1 MPGKKQ
7 NPIVQYF
14 SEFGVLRDCG
24 KDFWLTNFIQFF
36 DGLAYFTLIGIFVLF
51 LGRCCGFNDADATLW
66 VGLYTLFISLF
77 VFAVGTICDIIGLKR
92 TYLIGFAL
100 LIAGRVLLG
109 FGFDTGMQVLDL
121 QPDVARW
128 IVMSGICIMSFG
140 TAFMSPCIS
149 TSIRRFTTLRA
160 RPTGFN
166 FYYLFMNIGALLAG
180 VAFIKPLLNSF
191 GTVDGYMWI
200 VNLGTACSAIAFIF
214 TRFIDENYY
223 AVPEERVSQ
232 ARSAMRRPL
241 QLIGEVAREKAFQ
254 KLIVFLVLTLGVR
267 LVFTLQFLV
276 MPQYYTRTVG
286 EDFDLGFIASL
297 NPTIIVVG
305 LIAIIPILKNYST
318 VKLMISGMS
327 ISAFAMAF
335 MAIPAEWYFILPGVE
350 TLGQAYFLAIVLQI
364 LVFAFGE
371 LLFSPRFS
379 EYVARVAPKD
389 KVASY
394 MALSA
399 LPMFIAKPVNGVV
412 GGLLV
417 SYFCYDGIA
426 AKMDTGHISFWD
438 SPEFMWTIYLIM
450 AIVSP
455 VAIILTKDSFVSD
468 HPDTPSTPEDEEER
482 KTDACSVEP
491 AEESPVE
498 ACRKPEADDQDT
510 TAPAQKA

>member
-1 MPGKKQ
+1 MSSKKQ
-7 NPIVQYF
+7 NPIIQYF

-36 DGLAYFTLIGIFVLF
+36 DGLAYFTLIHIFVLF
-51 LGRCCGFNDADATLW
+51 LSKCCSFNDAEAALW
-66 VGLYTLFISLF
+66 VGLYTLFLSLF

-100 LIAGRVLLG
+100 LIFGRIMLG
-109 FGFDTGMQVLDL
+109 CGFDFGTKQLELM
-121 QPDVARW
+121 PENARFLV
-128 IVMSGICIMSFG
+128 IAGICVMAFG

-149 TSIRRFTTLRA
+149 TSIRRFTTLRS

-166 FYYLFMNIGALLAG
+166 FYYLFMNVGALLAG
-180 VAFIKPLLNSF
+180 FAFVDPLREAK
-191 GTVDGYMWI
+191 GPVDGLVWI

-214 TRFIDENYY
+214 TRFVNEDYY

-232 ARSAMRRPL
+232 SKTAARRPL
-241 QLIGEVAREKAFQ
+241 QLIGEVAKEKAFR

-286 EDFDLGFIASL
+286 EDFKLGIINSF
-297 NPTIIVVG
+297 NPAIIVIG
-305 LIAIIPILKNYST
+305 LIAIIPILKKFST

-327 ISAFAMAF
+327 ISAFAMVF
-335 MAIPAEWYFILPGVE
+335 MAIPAEWYFVLPGVE

-364 LVFAFGE
+364 FVFAFGE

-394 MALSA
+394 MSLSA
-399 LPMFIAKPVNGVV
+399 LPMFIAKPINGVV

-417 SYFCYDGIA
+417 SYLCYDGIA

-450 AIVSP
+450 AVISP

-468 HPDTPSTPEDEEER
+468 HPEEQAKSESNNKAENDTEMPENG
-482 KTDACSVEP
+482 
-491 AEESPVE
+491 
-498 ACRKPEADDQDT
+498 
-510 TAPAQKA
+510 TAQNA